1 MLMKASMSAL
11 RKETGEAVDR
21 KGGIRACRPA
31 DLEFVAALF
40 AETFGSYDAE
50 SKDDLL
56 RYLRQAYF
64 ENPWMDDA
72 MPSLV
77 YEQDG
82 AVVGFLGVVPRQMRY
97 RGKSIQA
104 AVSSALM
111 VRRSSSGQRNPLQGV
126 ALMQRFLRGPQDLSL
141 TDTANESTR
150 RLWTGCGGNVAHAYS
165 YSWTRPLQPLA
176 TMMELGGYGDG
187 NLGARIAKP
196 FVRVVDSALGR
207 MRGLRPGQPEY
218 VPEEIDTETL
228 LELIQSVSGY
238 SLVPQYDIQ
247 SLRWL
252 IGMAEQSPAE
262 GRLAKRCV
270 RDSAGKVLG
279 WYVYY
284 ETKGKLARVL
294 QLAGHPHSI
303 RDVLNAL
310 VHDAMQAGAAA
321 LWGRTEPRY
330 ASFLNDQKCIF
341 FARPWVL
348 VQAKNPELVAC
359 FREADAFF
367 SGFEGELWMQV
378 NA

>member
-1 MLMKASMSAL
+1 MTAL
-11 RKETGEAVDR
+11 RKEPSEVIDQKGE
-21 KGGIRACRPA
+21 IRACKPA
-31 DLEFVAALF
+31 DLEAVTALF
-40 AETFGSYDAE
+40 SETFSSYDANYNG
-50 SKDDLL
+50 DLQG
-56 RYLRQAYF
+56 YLRQVYF

-82 AVVGFLGVVPRQMRY
+82 AVVGFLGVVPRQMSY

-126 ALMQRFLRGPQDLSL
+126 ALMRRFLKGPQDLSL
-141 TDTANESTR
+141 TDTANESSR
-150 RLWTGCGGNVAHAYS
+150 RLWTGCGGDVAYAYS

-187 NLGARIAKP
+187 NLGSKIVKP
-196 FVRVVDSALGR
+196 FVRVVDGALGR
-207 MRGLRPGQPEY
+207 MRGLRPGKPEH
-218 VPEEIDTETL
+218 VAEEIDTETL
-228 LELIQSVSGY
+228 LELIQSVSSY
-238 SLVPQYDIQ
+238 SLVPQYDLQ

-252 IGMAEQSPAE
+252 IGMAEQSPDE

-294 QLAGHPHSI
+294 QLAGHPHSM

-330 ASFLNDQKCIF
+330 ASFLHDQKCIF
-341 FARPWVL
+341 FANPWVL